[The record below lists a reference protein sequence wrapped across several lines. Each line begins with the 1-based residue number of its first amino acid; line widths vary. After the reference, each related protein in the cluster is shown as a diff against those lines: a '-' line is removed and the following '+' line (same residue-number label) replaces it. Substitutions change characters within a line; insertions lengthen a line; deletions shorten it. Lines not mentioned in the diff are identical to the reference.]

1 MYRDVQIGPSASF
14 LMDDVSVI
22 IYPME
27 YAITS
32 HMPGW
37 ENRKTFEP
45 TKGRVVDHIGVSVAN
60 LDEAIAQL
68 RKEGVTVTDEP
79 KAVAGGKIKF
89 AFIEGPDKMRI
100 EIIEGRASK
109 D

>member
-1 MYRDVQIGPSASF
+1 
-14 LMDDVSVI
+14 
-22 IYPME
+22 ME
-27 YAITS
+27 YAISS

-37 ENRKTFEP
+37 ENRKMFEP
-45 TKGRVVDHIGVSVAN
+45 TKGRVVDHIGISVPN
-60 LDEAIAQL
+60 LDDAIAKL

-79 KAVAGGKIKF
+79 KSVAGGKIKF

>member
-1 MYRDVQIGPSASF
+1 
-14 LMDDVSVI
+14 
-22 IYPME
+22 
-27 YAITS
+27 
-32 HMPGW
+32 MPWW
-37 ENRKTFEP
+37 EDRKGFEP
-45 TKGRVVDHIGVSVAN
+45 TKGRVVDHIGISVEN
-60 LDEAIAQL
+60 LDDAIAKL

-79 KAVAGGKIKF
+79 RSIASKVKF